1 MKTLLTVLTAMTV
14 LCFAGNAAATP
25 LSASEKADFVSSGVP
40 ACVASGEKAQVKTVN
55 WPVYCNCIMG
65 KMSDDITKEDVM
77 AIWVAS
83 EASRHS
89 VRSAISSN
97 WLRTHESTVRA
108 CLKSSI

>member
-1 MKTLLTVLTAMTV
+1 MKPLLTILTAITV
-14 LCFAGNAAATP
+14 LSFAGSVAATP

-40 ACVASGEKAQVKTVN
+40 ACIASGEKAQVKTVN

-77 AIWVAS
+77 SIWVAS
-83 EASRHS
+83 EGNRPSIG
-89 VRSAISSN
+89 SAISSN